1 VRRAVG
7 YEARMPAAPTRVRGV
22 VFDLNGTLVDDIRFH
37 FDAWRALAEELG
49 LPMDEERFQSFN
61 GLKNDD
67 IFPKLFGREVTAEE
81 VARLGQRKEA
91 TYRAL
96 YRPHLALVPGA
107 LALLSRL
114 RAASVPVAI
123 ASSAPPENRAM
134 VIDGLGLAPYVTA
147 VVATEH
153 LPGKP
158 APDVFLEAARQLGV
172 PPADCLAFED
182 AANGVRS
189 AAAAGMLV
197 VAVTSNNP
205 AAALLAAGAAVAIP
219 DFTALPPEIE
229 ARLPRAEV
237 RGPSA

>member
-1 VRRAVG
+1 
-7 YEARMPAAPTRVRGV
+7 MPAVPSAVRGV

-37 FDAWRALAEELG
+37 FDAWRALADELG
-49 LPMDEERFQSFN
+49 QVIDEARFQSFN

-67 IFPKLFGREVTAEE
+67 IFPKLLGRAASAEE
-81 VARLGQRKEA
+81 VERLARRKEE

-96 YRPHLALVPGA
+96 YRPHLAPVPGA
-107 LALLSRL
+107 LELLSRL

-134 VIDGLGLAPYVTA
+134 VIDGLGLSAYVDV
-147 VVATEH
+147 VVAAEH

-189 AAAAGMLV
+189 AASAGMLV
-197 VAVTSNNP
+197 IAITSNNP
-205 AAALLAAGAAVAIP
+205 ADVLIAAGASFAIV

-229 ARLPRAEV
+229 ARLPRVA
-237 RGPSA
+237 R